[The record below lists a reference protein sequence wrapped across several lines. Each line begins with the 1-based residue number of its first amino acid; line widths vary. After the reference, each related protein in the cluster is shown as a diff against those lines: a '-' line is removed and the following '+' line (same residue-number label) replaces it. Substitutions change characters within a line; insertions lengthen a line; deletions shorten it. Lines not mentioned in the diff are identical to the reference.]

1 MFGLLFVFFTTTSEA
16 QAGQGGQVGIKT
28 IGVESYDA
36 IFIQARKIDRTVTQ
50 AERNVKQA
58 KLGFNQVMGLT
69 NKSTYV
75 EGIAELQ
82 RRAGKSISMAFRG
95 QTPQVS
101 SSKHLPANVQQG
113 VTALNNVLTN
123 HVDALK
129 KLSKVPKQTIA
140 LTQEVRS
147 FSTQFQNGI
156 DQMPLSA
163 LTNVQKA
170 KTVRKNVRR
179 MSNIPERTKRIV
191 QKITNQLR
199 NICAAFG
206 KTWKG
211 EN

>member
-1 MFGLLFVFFTTTSEA
+1 MFGWVFVFITATSEA
-16 QAGQGGQVGIKT
+16 QARQVGIQT

-36 IFIQARKIDRTVTQ
+36 IFIKARKIDRTVTK
-50 AERNVKQA
+50 AERNVRQA

-69 NKSTYV
+69 KKSTYV

-82 RRAGKSISMAFRG
+82 RRAGRSLSMAFRG
-95 QTPQVS
+95 QTPQIS
-101 SSKHLPANVQQG
+101 SSKHLPTNVQQG

-123 HVDALK
+123 HVGALK

-140 LTQEVRS
+140 LTKEVRS
-147 FSTQFQNGI
+147 FSTQFQNGV

-170 KTVRKNVRR
+170 KTVRRNVRR

-191 QKITNQLR
+191 QRITNQLR

-206 KTWKG
+206 KTWK
-211 EN
+211 EKK